1 MGVAW
6 LIRLHVR
13 DLSTC
18 AVQTTVACRT
28 GEFRE
33 RNAFCFRL
41 VLRARVSRFAVCSA
55 NPPFLQADFQGSFL
69 RTEYLIPVFHSP
81 FSLKPLI
88 LWSPKMAASKSTTQT
103 SVFMIIKLAY
113 VLFSWQRA

>member
-1 MGVAW
+1 MVDPSKRT
-6 LIRLHVR
+6 LDYHKQHLHVR

-55 NPPFLQADFQGSFL
+55 NPPFLQPDFQGSFL

-81 FSLKPLI
+81 FSPLDP
-88 LWSPKMAASKSTTQT
+88 LVAKNGSKQVNNTNFGFYDS
-103 SVFMIIKLAY
+103 
-113 VLFSWQRA
+113 